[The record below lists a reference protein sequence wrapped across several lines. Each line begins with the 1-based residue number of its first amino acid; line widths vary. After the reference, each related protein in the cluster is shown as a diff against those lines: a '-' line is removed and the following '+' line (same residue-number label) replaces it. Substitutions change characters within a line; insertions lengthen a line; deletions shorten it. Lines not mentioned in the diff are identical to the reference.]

1 MSTGKLPVS
10 KFAARQLATLIVPN
24 IFRQPLRDSNTFYDH
39 NLSEGGWA
47 GFQNTLLYEMYPNA
61 EDKLGGAIPANP
73 WSIPP
78 SGIDAYG
85 DKVKRPNI
93 LTDKSS
99 MLTPLDWIFR
109 PQKYTPNRFDK
120 IVRREQRRD
129 PGNENIKM
137 PGAVSKKYTY
147 KNPSTGQSESHK
159 MSGEQTEIFHRLYR
173 QFWRQ
178 ERGSATTAKGI
189 ASAKKDASELA
200 RAVAMKDPRFLRA
213 AREQSRKKKK

>member
-1 MSTGKLPVS
+1 
-10 KFAARQLATLIVPN
+10 
-24 IFRQPLRDSNTFYDH
+24 
-39 NLSEGGWA
+39 
-47 GFQNTLLYEMYPNA
+47 
-61 EDKLGGAIPANP
+61 LGGAIPKNP

-85 DKVKRPNI
+85 EKVKRPSA
-93 LTDKSS
+93 LTEKSS

-109 PQKYTPNRFDK
+109 PQEYKPNRFDQ

-129 PGNENIKM
+129 PGNENIRM
-137 PGAVSKKYTY
+137 PGAISKKYTY

-159 MSGEQTEIFHRLYR
+159 LNGEQTEILNRLYR

-178 ERGSATTAKGI
+178 GRGSATTAEEI
-189 ASAKKDASELA
+189 ASTKRNASKLA
-200 RAVAMKDPRFLRA
+200 REVAMKDPRFMKA